1 MGARGGAGDCA
12 QAEQVSVAFS
22 VPFSDLSFIL
32 RDKAVRSTRPVFGLV
47 FEPVFRVLKGGWFS
61 AKRNAVLSPIQ
72 LHTPLVSEAVF
83 GH

>member
-1 MGARGGAGDCA
+1 VGQGGEPWVSGWEGGRGGRVGARGGAGDCA

-47 FEPVFRVLKGGWFS
+47 FEPVFRVLKGG
-61 AKRNAVLSPIQ
+61 
-72 LHTPLVSEAVF
+72 
-83 GH
+83 